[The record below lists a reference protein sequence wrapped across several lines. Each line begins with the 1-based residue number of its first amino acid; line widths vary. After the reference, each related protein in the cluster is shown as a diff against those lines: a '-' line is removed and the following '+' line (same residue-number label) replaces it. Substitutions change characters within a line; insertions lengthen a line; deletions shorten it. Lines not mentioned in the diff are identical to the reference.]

1 VLYRLDHVRVAFGPR
16 EVLSDVTLQ
25 HNPGEKLV
33 LVGRNGSGKTT
44 VLNVVSGEQD
54 VEGGAVERAAA
65 LEIGRVEQL
74 LRSGAELPVREFCLL
89 AFPRLVAVEA
99 ELAALEPA
107 LSGGSDEAVHRYH
120 ELHDEYERLDGY
132 RARPRVAAALEAV
145 GLGPAFLDRGVE
157 TLSGGERTRAAL
169 VRALLSTAPLLL
181 LDEPTNHL
189 DLVGVEYLCRELS
202 ARDGA
207 VLVVTH
213 DRELIDRIGGEILE
227 LHGGRLER
235 YSGGYA
241 RYRRERAAR
250 REQQRKA
257 YELQRAEIER
267 QQEFIRRNI
276 AGQNTKQAQSRQKL
290 LDRVERLPA
299 PEPDLGAV
307 RMRWPLLGRSGE
319 RVLECEGVAAGWE
332 RPLLEGVT
340 LTLRRGERLAVVGR
354 NGSGKS
360 TLLTTLSGRR
370 PALAGRIRF
379 GSGVV
384 AGAYDQDHAEVPG
397 GVAVLAALLM
407 ARPDWTPAEG
417 RAWAGRFGFSG
428 ERADA
433 LTDTLSGGERAR
445 LALARLIAQAP
456 NLLLLDE
463 PTNHLDMP
471 TCEALEEALSD
482 YPGAVVLVSHDRR
495 LVEQVATEVL
505 LLEGGRA
512 EPVNRVDD
520 AFARIGLATAR
531 AATRGEER
539 GAAPRRSA
547 LEEERRRLRRDAAR
561 ARERVGEL
569 ASGLDRLE
577 ARLREIDELLCDRSV
592 YSDHV
597 RAAELAR
604 EAEELRAARDEAIEA
619 WVEAEDDA
627 AALEARL
634 GELTADG

>member
-1 VLYRLDHVRVAFGPR
+1 VLYRLEHVGVAFGHR
-16 EVLSDVTLQ
+16 EVLTDVTLQ

-44 VLNVVSGEQD
+44 LLNVITGDQE
-54 VEGGAVERAAA
+54 VENGVVERATG
-65 LEIGRVEQL
+65 LEVGQVEQL
-74 LRSGAELPVREFCLL
+74 LRSGSELAVRDFCLL
-89 AFPRLVAVEA
+89 AFPRLVAVETA
-99 ELAALEPA
+99 LAALEPA
-107 LSGGSDEAVHRYH
+107 LHAGSAEAAHRYH
-120 ELHDEYERLDGY
+120 ELHEEYEHLDGY

-145 GLGPAFLDRGVE
+145 GLGPALHERAVA
-157 TLSGGERTRAAL
+157 TLSGGERTRVAL
-169 VRALLSTAPLLL
+169 VRALLSRAPLLL

-189 DLVGVEYLCRELS
+189 DLLGVEFLCREL
-202 ARDGA
+202 ATREGA

-257 YELQRAEIER
+257 YDLQRAEIER
-267 QQEFIRRNI
+267 QEEFIRRNM

-307 RMRWPLLGRSGE
+307 RLRWPRLGRSGE
-319 RVLECEGVAAGWE
+319 RVLECEDLAVGWD
-332 RPLLEGVT
+332 RPLLSGVT
-340 LTLRRGERLAVVGR
+340 VALRRGERLAVVGR
-354 NGSGKS
+354 NGSGKT
-360 TLLTTLSGRR
+360 TLLTALSGRE
-370 PALAGRIRF
+370 PALAGSIRF
-379 GSGVV
+379 GAGVV
-384 AGAYDQDHAEVPG
+384 PGAYDQDHAEVPE
-397 GVAVLAALLM
+397 GVSVLAAVLA

-417 RAWAGRFGFSG
+417 RAWTGRFGFSG
-428 ERADA
+428 IRADA

-471 TCEALEEALSD
+471 TCEALEEALAD

-495 LVEQVATEVL
+495 LLEQIATDVL

-512 EPVNRVDD
+512 EPVNRVDE
-520 AFARIGLATAR
+520 AFARIGLPSSR
-531 AATRGEER
+531 AATKSEER
-539 GAAPRRSA
+539 AAVPRRSA
-547 LEEERRRLRRDAAR
+547 MEEERRRLRRDASR
-561 ARERVGEL
+561 ARERVAEL
-569 ASGLDRLE
+569 AVELERAE
-577 ARLREIDELLCDRSV
+577 ARLAEIDALLCDRAV

-597 RAAELAR
+597 QAAALSR
-604 EAEELRAARDEAIEA
+604 EGEGLRAFRDETMEY
-619 WVEAEDDA
+619 WLEAEDDA

-634 GELTADG
+634 VELAQER

>member
-1 VLYRLDHVRVAFGPR
+1 MLYRLEHVSVAFGPR
-16 EVLSDVTLQ
+16 EVLTDVTLQ

-44 VLNVVSGEQD
+44 VLNVVAGEQEID
-54 VEGGAVERAAA
+54 GGAMERAAA
-65 LEIGRVEQL
+65 LEVARVEQL
-74 LRSGAELPVREFCLL
+74 LRSGGGLAVRDFCLL
-89 AFPRLVAVEA
+89 AFPRLAAVEA
-99 ELAALEPA
+99 ELASLEPE
-107 LSGGSDEAVHRYH
+107 LHGGSEAAARRYH
-120 ELHDEYERLDGY
+120 ELHEELEHLDGY

-145 GLGPAFLDRGVE
+145 GLGPGLHDRAVD

-169 VRALLSTAPLLL
+169 VRALLSDAPLLL

-189 DLVGVEYLCRELS
+189 DLLGVEFLCRELA

-267 QQEFIRRNI
+267 QQEFIRRNM

-290 LDRVERLPA
+290 LDRIERLPA

-307 RMRWPLLGRSGE
+307 RLRWPHLGRSGE
-319 RVLECEGVAAGWE
+319 RVLECEGLTVGWD
-332 RPLLEGVT
+332 RPLLTGVT

-354 NGSGKS
+354 NGSGKT
-360 TLLTTLSGRR
+360 TLLGTLAGRR
-370 PALAGRIRF
+370 PAAAGRIRF

-384 AGAYDQDHAEVPG
+384 PGAYDQDHAEVPA
-397 GVAVLAALLM
+397 GVSVLSAMLV

-428 ERADA
+428 IRADA
-433 LTDTLSGGERAR
+433 VTDTLSGGERAR
-445 LALARLIAQAP
+445 LALARLIAQGP

-471 TCEALEEALSD
+471 TCEALEEALAE
-482 YPGAVVLVSHDRR
+482 YPGAVILVSHDRR
-495 LVEQVATEVL
+495 LVEQIATEVL
-505 LLEGGRA
+505 PLDGGRA
-512 EPVNRVDD
+512 EPLNRVEE
-520 AFARIGLATAR
+520 AFARIGLPTGKTVAKDDDR
-531 AATRGEER
+531 A
-539 GAAPRRSA
+539 AAPRRSA
-547 LEEERRRLRRDAAR
+547 VEEERRRLRRDAAR
-561 ARERVGEL
+561 SRERVAEL
-569 ASGLDRLE
+569 AAALERDE
-577 ARLREIDELLCDRSV
+577 ARLREIDELLCDRAV

-597 RAAELAR
+597 QATALAR
-604 EAEELRAARDEAIEA
+604 EGDELRAARDDAMEE

-634 GELTADG
+634 AELAQEG